1 MNGKSKVMSLMSSN
15 GECSASVSMA
25 SIKILFAAIS
35 PIQLHIN
42 HTMKTSAPVQ
52 NKPLIPSLFQIASHL
67 EDFVPATNSKSPTP
81 LESSAFADLMLHR
94 EKLEEALK
102 AAKSE
107 NDAFDASRK
116 FSENPAKRA
125 TRSAASQNFDDSSA
139 GKPSNHSLIELKP
152 TEFHLEAPFAES
164 VKLAADFTEWE
175 KFPLDMIKSED
186 GVWYTTVPL
195 PSGHYSYRFIVDGE
209 WCDDPISVL
218 RLHDNPFG
226 RANAVMEV
234 D

>member
-1 MNGKSKVMSLMSSN
+1 MSLVPSN
-15 GECSASVSMA
+15 GELTASVSMT

-42 HTMKTSAPVQ
+42 HAMKNSVPIQ
-52 NKPLIPSLFQIASHL
+52 NKSLIPSLFQIASHL

-81 LESSAFADLMLHR
+81 SEPSGFADLMLHR

-102 AAKSE
+102 VAKSK

-116 FSENPAKRA
+116 FSESPAKRA

-139 GKPSNHSLIELKP
+139 EKSSSHSLIELKA

-175 KFPLDMIKSED
+175 KFPLDMMKSEN

-195 PSGHYSYRFIVDGE
+195 PPGHYSYRFIVDGE

-218 RLHDNPFG
+218 QLHDNPFG